1 MNFIDKEVEAYAEN
15 HTEAHSALAG
25 EIHDWTVQNTDLPQM
40 LSGSLQTAVLRM
52 LLRISNAKRVLEIG
66 MFTGYSA
73 LTMAE
78 VLPDDGEL
86 ITLDIEA
93 ERGKIAQEF
102 FDKSPH
108 GSKIR
113 IIIGAALDI
122 IPRLTGEF
130 DFVYIDADKE
140 NYPNYYE
147 AVMPI
152 VSQGGI
158 IVADN
163 VIWSGGVLN
172 PESEADIALVKFNE
186 TLQQDPRVTN
196 VMLTVRDGLM
206 VARKN

>member
-1 MNFIDKEVEAYAEN
+1 MNFIDKEVEAYATN
-15 HTEAHSALAG
+15 HTESHSALAA

-40 LSGSLQTAVLRM
+40 LSGAFQTAVLRM

-86 ITLDIEA
+86 ITLDIEP
-93 ERGKIAQEF
+93 ERGRIAQEF

-108 GSKIR
+108 GNKIS
-113 IIIGAALDI
+113 IMIGAALEI
-122 IPRLTGEF
+122 IPDLTGEF

-172 PESEADIALVKFNE
+172 PESEEDIALAEFNK
-186 TLQQDPRVTN
+186 TVQQDPCVTN

-206 VARKN
+206 VVLKN